1 MELEGRGSNGQPLGL
16 TSDAALRLERGSTAQ
31 VKGTGFAPNSD
42 VQVYLYS
49 TTRFL
54 GTIRTN
60 ASGAFDGSVPVP
72 ADVELG
78 RHTLQANALGSDN
91 NVRSLSIGVVFEAP
105 AKTLRTAKAT
115 VSFDPLSA
123 VLTPKAKKAL
133 RSLAQKTKGTATAG
147 FAIGYVQKDGNS
159 ANNASLSKQRARA
172 IVRFLKA
179 NGVTAP
185 LSSRGN
191 GALTKKK
198 TGRSAT
204 ISVSYSN

>member
-1 MELEGRGSNGQPLGL
+1 M
-16 TSDAALRLERGSTAQ
+16 
-31 VKGTGFAPNSD
+31 
-42 VQVYLYS
+42 YLYS

-60 ASGAFDGSVPVP
+60 ESGAFDGSVPVP
-72 ADVELG
+72 ADIELG

-105 AKTLRTAKAT
+105 AKPVRTTKAT

-123 VLTPKAKKAL
+123 ALTPKAKKAL
-133 RSLAQKTKGTATAG
+133 RSLARKTKATATGGLAV
-147 FAIGYVQKDGNS
+147 GYVQNAGDP
-159 ANNASLSKQRARA
+159 ANNASLSKQRARV

-204 ISVSYSN
+204 VSVSYTN